1 MTDFTLV
8 ENDTKSFENAMTTE
22 MDKPIKH
29 FERELV
35 KIRTGR
41 ANTSMIEDLP
51 VACYG
56 QAPAPL
62 KGLAALAAPEVRL
75 LTIQPWDPSIIDDIE
90 RAIMASDLGVSPL
103 NDGKIIRLKLPDVS
117 SDRREELIKIL
128 HKKAED
134 CRIAIR
140 NVRKDYHNFIID
152 AKKDKTIS
160 ENFFNRLTETL
171 QKITKKFI
179 DKVDSITEK
188 KEKEIRMV

>member
-1 MTDFTLV
+1 MIELNLV
-8 ENDTKSFENAMTTE
+8 ENEPKPFEQGMDSE
-22 MDKPIKH
+22 MNKALKH
-29 FERELV
+29 YDGELI

-41 ANTSMIEDLP
+41 AHTSMIEEIP

-56 QAPAPL
+56 QSAAPL
-62 KGLAALAAPEVRL
+62 KTLAALAAPEVRL

-103 NDGKIIRLKLPDVS
+103 NDGKIIRLKLPEVS

-140 NVRKDYHNFIID
+140 NVRKDFHNLIRD

-179 DKVDSITEK
+179 DKVDDITEK